1 MAEKTLASNPVTSS
15 SPEAGDDQKQP
26 KDINHV
32 ERVLSDGL
40 KKDEADYSRMDKDLQ
55 EYVARG
61 QVDVDEATSK
71 RLKRMIDRRVL
82 IIMILTYFLQAL
94 DKGTLSFA
102 SIMGIRTDL
111 HLQNGQKY
119 SWLTTCI
126 YIAVLI
132 VEYPTNWIIQRVPI
146 AKYLG
151 INICLW
157 GSVLALH
164 AASKNFTHMVVLRTL
179 LGIFEACCQPT
190 FVLLSSMWYKREE
203 QAATVTYWYMMNGGQ
218 QIVGGLLAYCFSL
231 IGKDKAIHSWQ
242 ALFITYGVISV
253 LWGLFVIFWMP
264 DSPMRAKCFSEE
276 DKHLMVERVRANQT
290 GMQNK
295 KFRAYQMW
303 EAFRDPQMYCY
314 CAIQIFTTL
323 PTSGL
328 GAFANIIISGFKFTV
343 LQTQLLAMVLGF
355 YIIIVL
361 LGSAWLVKKT
371 GQNLFVM
378 LGFVIP
384 SYIGTIVLM
393 TVENKNLGTK
403 VGLLISYYITLSFWS
418 AQTLCLSM
426 VSRNIAGATKKSTV
440 VAATFVSWANKKKAR
455 VLEENGLSAA
465 DNNLTHAFEDRT
477 DQENLHFRF
486 DSIQPRLEI
495 TASVQIIFHE
505 HLGASH
511 NDHIRGNLQEG
522 AQENWHN
529 AHVHHTQI
537 LEAEHAESAVHG
549 RVRVTGLPILCQ
561 TELTPDSRA
570 LE

>member
-1 MAEKTLASNPVTSS
+1 MAQDESKIASAPVATAAT
-15 SPEAGDDQKQP
+15 EAEDDTKDA
-26 KDINHV
+26 KDISHV
-32 ERVLSDGL
+32 ERVLSDTL
-40 KKDEADYSRMDKDLQ
+40 VKDRADLSRMDKELQ
-55 EYVARG
+55 EYAARG
-61 QVDVDEATSK
+61 QVEVDQATSK
-71 RLKRMIDRRVL
+71 RLRRMIDRRVL
-82 IIMILTYFLQAL
+82 IIMICTYFLQAL
-94 DKGTLSFA
+94 DKGTMSFA
-102 SIMGIRTDL
+102 SIMGIRDDL
-111 HLQNGQKY
+111 SLQNGQKY

-132 VEYPTNWIIQRVPI
+132 VEYPTNWIIQRVPL

-157 GSVLALH
+157 GAVLALH
-164 AASKNFTHMVVLRTL
+164 SACHNFAGLVAVRTL
-179 LGIFEACCQPT
+179 LGIFEACCQPS

-242 ALFITYGVISV
+242 GLFMSYGCLSV
-253 LWGLFVIFWMP
+253 LWGLFVIYWMP

-276 DKHLMVERVRANQT
+276 DKHLMVERVRGNQT
-290 GMQNK
+290 GMQNR
-295 KFRAYQMW
+295 KFRSYQMW

-328 GAFANIIISGFKFTV
+328 GAFANIIITGFQFTE

-361 LGSAWLVKKT
+361 LSSAWLVKKT
-371 GQNLFVM
+371 GQNLLIM

-384 SYIGTIVLM
+384 SYVGTIVLM

-440 VAATFVSWANKKKAR
+440 VAATFVSWAVGNAIGPQVFLDRDAPRYFIAFGVHLGCYTVMTLAVIFLRFYLVSQNKKKDCLLR
-455 VLEENGLSAA
+455 ESGLSAT

-477 DQENLHFRF
+477 DQENPYFRY
-486 DSIQPRLEI
+486 IY
-495 TASVQIIFHE
+495 
-505 HLGASH
+505 
-511 NDHIRGNLQEG
+511 
-522 AQENWHN
+522 
-529 AHVHHTQI
+529 
-537 LEAEHAESAVHG
+537 
-549 RVRVTGLPILCQ
+549 
-561 TELTPDSRA
+561 
-570 LE
+570 

>member
-1 MAEKTLASNPVTSS
+1 MAEKPASSPVTSS
-15 SPEAGDDQKQP
+15 SPGAGDDQKQP

-40 KKDEADYSRMDKDLQ
+40 IKDEADYSRMDKDLQ

-82 IIMILTYFLQAL
+82 IIMIFTYFLQAL

-111 HLQNGQKY
+111 SLQNGQKY

-157 GSVLALH
+157 GTVLALH
-164 AASKNFTHMVVLRTL
+164 AVSKNFTHMVVLRTL

-190 FVLLSSMWYKREE
+190 FILLSSMWYKREE

-253 LWGLFVIFWMP
+253 IWGLFVIFWMP

-328 GAFANIIISGFKFTV
+328 GAFANIIISGFKFSV

-371 GQNLFVM
+371 GQNLLVM
-378 LGFVIP
+378 LAFVIP
-384 SYIGTIVLM
+384 SYVGTIVLM
-393 TVENKNLGTK
+393 TVENKNMGTK

-440 VAATFVSWANKKKAR
+440 VAATFVSWAVGNSIGPQVFLDRDAPRYFIAFGVHLGCYVCLTLAIIFLRFWLVLQNKRKAR

-477 DQENLHFRF
+477 DQENLHFRY
-486 DSIQPRLEI
+486 IY
-495 TASVQIIFHE
+495 
-505 HLGASH
+505 
-511 NDHIRGNLQEG
+511 
-522 AQENWHN
+522 
-529 AHVHHTQI
+529 
-537 LEAEHAESAVHG
+537 
-549 RVRVTGLPILCQ
+549 
-561 TELTPDSRA
+561 
-570 LE
+570 